1 MYMIHR
7 KGADR
12 DEILIHLCVYELK
25 ELAKILVKKTRGG
38 GTYVLM
44 TFIYFKEDIS

>member
-38 GTYVLM
+38 GDLCSDDVHI
-44 TFIYFKEDIS
+44 F